1 MRIFKSLNYIDP
13 KHLHFNLLILIV
25 KYIRLIYFHF
35 KLRYYLM
42 YLQAIILII
51 HIILNQYIFYSM
63 QVQFDVAMD
72 LINFIQL
79 KTLKL
84 FHNYSF

>member
-1 MRIFKSLNYIDP
+1 
-13 KHLHFNLLILIV
+13 
-25 KYIRLIYFHF
+25 
-35 KLRYYLM
+35 M

-72 LINFIQL
+72 LISFIQL
-79 KTLKL
+79 KILKL
-84 FHNYSF
+84 FHNYSFYILMFLCIKVYNQC

>member
-1 MRIFKSLNYIDP
+1 
-13 KHLHFNLLILIV
+13 
-25 KYIRLIYFHF
+25 
-35 KLRYYLM
+35 M